1 MQEVNRPEIKQQ
13 LLNQP
18 DSAETKA
25 LIQSLI
31 LKYDGAEV
39 HYAYGDNTF
48 ARGLYDTTGWSEKF
62 VNGGINDYGLAVN
75 GAGYGAVI
83 GGVIGAVVG
92 TIIGAAVL
100 AKRCDQGQSDVKTM
114 ISKNRSNGGVRMTLT
129 AEFPICSLTSQTQC
143 SI

>member
-48 ARGLYDTTGWSEKF
+48 ARGLYDTTGWSE
-62 VNGGINDYGLAVN
+62 NLLM
-75 GAGYGAVI
+75 
-83 GGVIGAVVG
+83 VVS
-92 TIIGAAVL
+92 TIMPL
-100 AKRCDQGQSDVKTM
+100 
-114 ISKNRSNGGVRMTLT
+114 VR
-129 AEFPICSLTSQTQC
+129 QD
-143 SI
+143 